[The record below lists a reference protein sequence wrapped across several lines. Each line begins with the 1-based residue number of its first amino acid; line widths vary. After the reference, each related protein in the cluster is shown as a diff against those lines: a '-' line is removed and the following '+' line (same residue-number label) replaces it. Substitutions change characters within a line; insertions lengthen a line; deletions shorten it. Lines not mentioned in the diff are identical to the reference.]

1 MGVLSVLGLDDKQ
14 HRLYDALTALGSASE
29 RELATS
35 TGLPARE
42 VGAALGS
49 LRERGLVEASLGSER
64 RWAMTPPEPAL
75 DALVH
80 EHQQALARVRAHAQ
94 SLAERVQ
101 LQSLRRRPEELVAI
115 AEGTEG
121 VNAHFEQLQRAAQQE
136 VLVFD
141 RPPYPRSGGVSS
153 NPLQDERILE
163 GVTYRVIYDAS
174 MLDDAGILRR
184 VKADLD
190 AGVRGR
196 VMHGL
201 PLKLA
206 VADRTMAMLPLLV
219 PDERNEQSALVVRAS
234 VLLDS
239 LVELFEA
246 LWDRAL
252 PLQLDAPAVPDVEP
266 VLVEVIR
273 LLASGMTD
281 AGIARYLDASERTVR
296 RRVSDAMDVL
306 GASSRLQAGMLAE
319 RQGWLKGPR

>member
-1 MGVLSVLGLDDKQ
+1 MLGLDDKQ
-14 HRLYDALTALGSASE
+14 HRVYDVLTALGSASE
-29 RELATS
+29 RELAS
-35 TGLPARE
+35 RTGLSARD
-42 VGAALGS
+42 VTAAMAAL
-49 LRERGLVEASLGSER
+49 RDRGLVEALLGNDR

-80 EHQQALARVRAHAQ
+80 EQQQALARVRAHAQ
-94 SLAERVQ
+94 ALAERVQ
-101 LQSLRRRPEELVAI
+101 QESLRRRPEELVAI
-115 AEGTEG
+115 AEGNEG
-121 VNAHFEQLQRAAQQE
+121 VNAHFEQLQRSAERE

-141 RPPYPRSGGVSS
+141 RPPYPRSGGVGS
-153 NPLQDERILE
+153 NPVQDERMAD
-163 GVTYRVIYDAS
+163 GVVYRGIYDAT

-196 VMHGL
+196 VMDDL

-206 VADRTMAMLPLLV
+206 IADRTMAMVPLLV
-219 PDERNEQSALVVRAS
+219 PDERDEQISLVIRPS

-239 LVELFEA
+239 LVALFEA
-246 LWDRAL
+246 LWARAL
-252 PLQLDAPAVPDVEP
+252 PLQLDATVVTGTDPQ
-266 VLVEVIR
+266 LVEVVR

-281 AGIARYLDASERTVR
+281 AGIARYLGASERTVR

-319 RQGWLKGPR
+319 RQGWLQGPA